1 MSRPVRFALLVFA
14 TASLASCAVGPDSS
28 YVGDL
33 SAPGDARILAAGMV
47 EFVSTQLPAA
57 SSTIALDP
65 TPADQASNALTPAF
79 TAALR
84 RRGFAVADDKQAAEP
99 VTHHLRYWVTPLDN
113 GDVVRLSSTTAPR
126 RPASLS
132 GTVRA
137 VCRRVGLSWFGRGR
151 RQAGDRH
158 TGGPA
163 PGRPRSIAGD

>member
-1 MSRPVRFALLVFA
+1 MSRPVRLALPVLA
-14 TASLASCAVGPDSS
+14 AASLASCAIGPDSS

-84 RRGFAVADDKQAAEP
+84 RRGFAVADDRHAAAAS
-99 VTHHLRYWVTPLDN
+99 THHLRYWVTPLDN
-113 GDVVRLSSTTAPR
+113 GDVMRLSIDDRTE
-126 RPASLS
+126 ASRFFARNTQGVL
-132 GTVRA
+132 
-137 VCRRVGLSWFGRGR
+137 
-151 RQAGDRH
+151 QAG
-158 TGGPA
+158 GPVMVRQNA
-163 PGRPRSIAGD
+163 EASR